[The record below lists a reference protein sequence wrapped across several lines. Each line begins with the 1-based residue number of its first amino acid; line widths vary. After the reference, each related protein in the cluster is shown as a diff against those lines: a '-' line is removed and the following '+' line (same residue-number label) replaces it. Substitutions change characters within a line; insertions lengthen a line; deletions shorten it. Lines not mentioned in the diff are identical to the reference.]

1 MAVSTRLP
9 RIIQGG
15 MGIAV
20 SNWKLANAV
29 SLLGHVGV
37 VSGTAIDTVLV
48 RRLQDGDDGEH
59 MRRAMGHFPVQGV
72 ADAVLERYFLPHG
85 RAPGVPYRLLP
96 VYRQHVHETRQQV
109 AMLSAFVEVW
119 LAKEGHHGMVG
130 MNLLTKIQMPTL
142 PLLYG
147 AMLANVDVIL
157 MGAGIPKEI
166 PGALDA
172 LGRHEPAALR
182 FDVAGLAAGETES
195 LTFDPRAVNPD
206 ASTPLHRP
214 LFFPIVSAASLAQT
228 LARKSNGRVDGFVV
242 EGPTAGGHNAPPRG
256 ALRVDTRGEPI
267 YGGRDIVDLGT
278 MREIGLPFW
287 IAGGAGSPQALEHA
301 LSEGAAGVQVG
312 TLFAFSDESGF
323 TDEIKRTV
331 IDAATQQQLQVRTDV
346 RASPTGY
353 PFKLVVTATPSD
365 GATPAPR
372 NRICDLGY
380 LRDAV
385 RRPDGQTVYRCPAE
399 PVEQYLAKGGAIED
413 TVDRQCLCNALC
425 ACIGEP
431 QVRSDGTEE
440 PVLVTSGDDVL
451 HLARFLDGRTRYS
464 AADVIAFLTMPSAVA
479 QT

>member
-1 MAVSTRLP
+1 MAVSTRFP
-9 RIIQGG
+9 HIIQGG

-20 SNWKLANAV
+20 SNWRLANAV
-29 SLLGHVGV
+29 SRQGQIGV

-48 RRLQDGDDGEH
+48 RRLQDGDEGGH
-59 MRRAMGHFPVQGV
+59 MRRAMRHFPVPRV
-72 ADAVLERYFLPHG
+72 AEDILERYFMPRG
-85 RAPGVPYRLLP
+85 RERGEPYRLLP
-96 VYRQHVHETRQQV
+96 VYRQHVHELRQQV
-109 AMLSAFVEVW
+109 TMLAAFVEVW
-119 LAKEGHHGMVG
+119 LAKEGHEGMVG

-147 AMLANVDVIL
+147 AMLAKVDVIL

-172 LGRHEPAALR
+172 MARHEPAVLR
-182 FDVAGLAAGETES
+182 FDVTGLAAGETES

-206 ASTPLHRP
+206 ASAPLHRP

-256 ALRVDTRGEPI
+256 ALRVDDRGEPI
-267 YGGRDIVDLGT
+267 YGDRDVVDLGT
-278 MREIGLPFW
+278 MRAIGLPFW
-287 IAGGAGSPQALEHA
+287 IAGGAGSPQALDHA
-301 LSEGAAGVQVG
+301 LAEGAAGIQVG

-323 TDEIKRTV
+323 TDEIKRSV
-331 IDAATQQQLQVRTDV
+331 ISAAARDQLQVRTDV

-353 PFKLVVTATPSD
+353 PFKRVVTTTDHERAAVES
-365 GATPAPR
+365 R
-372 NRICDLGY
+372 RRICDLGY
-380 LRDAV
+380 LREAV
-385 RRPDGQTVYRCPAE
+385 KRPDGPIIYRCPAE
-399 PVEQYLAKGGAIED
+399 PVEQYLAKGGALED

-431 QVRSDGTEE
+431 QVRSDGSEE

-451 HLARFLDGRTRYS
+451 HLAGFLAGRTRYS
-464 AADVIAFLTMPSAVA
+464 AADVITFLTMRAAVA
-479 QT
+479 KA